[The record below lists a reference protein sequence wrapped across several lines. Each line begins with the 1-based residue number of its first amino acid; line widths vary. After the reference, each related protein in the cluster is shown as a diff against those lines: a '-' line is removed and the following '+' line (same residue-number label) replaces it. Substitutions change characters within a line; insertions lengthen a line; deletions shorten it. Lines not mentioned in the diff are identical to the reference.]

1 MKKKRDSLMIAVTL
15 ITGMTFQM
23 AVNPPGGVWD
33 EDKLTSAG
41 AGTGTKMLLAGTS
54 IMAYRH
60 PEFYELFM
68 AYNSM
73 SFFGSLSMVFLVVSG
88 VPFVKRRILIWLLM
102 IIMWIIL
109 SFITGTYQI
118 SMMVISPA
126 NDHTIPKPQ
135 SNKVPDITKVVWTSS
150 VAWFGLVGI
159 VVLIHTS
166 RFLAWCVR
174 KLFWF
179 VQKFMS
185 CVGEMGNKQL

>member
-1 MKKKRDSLMIAVTL
+1 
-15 ITGMTFQM
+15 M

-73 SFFGSLSMVFLVVSG
+73 SFFSSLSMVFLVVSG
-88 VPFVKRRILIWLLM
+88 VPFVKRRILMWLLM

-135 SNKVPDITKVVWTSS
+135 SDKVPDITKVV
-150 VAWFGLVGI
+150 
-159 VVLIHTS
+159 
-166 RFLAWCVR
+166 
-174 KLFWF
+174 
-179 VQKFMS
+179 
-185 CVGEMGNKQL
+185 